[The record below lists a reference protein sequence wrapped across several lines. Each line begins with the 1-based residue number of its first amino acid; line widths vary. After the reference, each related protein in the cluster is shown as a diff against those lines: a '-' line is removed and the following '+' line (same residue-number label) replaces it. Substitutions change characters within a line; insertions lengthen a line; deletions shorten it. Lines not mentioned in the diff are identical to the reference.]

1 MVIDKLEARNLKIE
15 FLDIVLLN
23 VKLKNINHITILSAK
38 MRKQRVLNRQENTD

>member
-23 VKLKNINHITILSAK
+23 VKLKNINHITKKKKK